1 MMRKNSAGF
10 TLIEILIAIAIFSI
24 LSSIMILNFRG
35 DAKTKELKNDCQKI
49 TDALRQAQTMALSGQ
64 QVTNGSGKS
73 FIPDAYRF
81 MPTCSGFPATCKSFS
96 LIASSSPSFM
106 MSKTRLDKSEIYG
119 LNSLVIN
126 FIPPSADSSISVN
139 GVATTSVN
147 IKVRHTQNNTLSRCV
162 SYNSISGRID
172 ILDIS
177 KCN

>member
-1 MMRKNSAGF
+1 MTKKNQSGF

-35 DAKTKELKNDCQKI
+35 DNKTKELKNDCQKI

-64 QVTNGSGKS
+64 QVTNGAGKI

-81 MPTCSGFPATCKSFS
+81 MPVCSGSTCKS
-96 LIASSSPSFM
+96 LRLVASSSPTSFLI
-106 MSKTRLDKSEIYG
+106 STIRLDKSEIYG
-119 LNSLVIN
+119 LNILAIN
-126 FIPPSADSSISVN
+126 FIPPSADSSILIN

-147 IKVRHTQNNTLSRCV
+147 MKVRHTQNNTLSRCV

-177 KCN
+177 QCN